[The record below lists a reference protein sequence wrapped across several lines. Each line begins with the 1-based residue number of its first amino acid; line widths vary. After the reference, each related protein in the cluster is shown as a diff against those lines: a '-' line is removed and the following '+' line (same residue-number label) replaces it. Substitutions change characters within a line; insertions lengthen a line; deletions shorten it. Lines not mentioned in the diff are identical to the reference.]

1 MSQGTNPTYNGEGKT
16 TLLNMI
22 HSAPDKAELTG
33 YKPYITGVLTSG
45 NAADDS
51 FLRNHLGRVYY
62 SSLHYAGLDN
72 LITDAVDSS
81 FRTISM
87 TPTGLYEGTPSAGSS
102 AHALISLL
110 LHFDGSDEATT
121 TTDDGPDE
129 RTITLAGNAQLDT
142 AQKKFGTAS
151 LLLDGNGDLASAADD
166 GDFDFGSGDFTVE
179 GFFRISSLG
188 NNAFFSHWENGDA
201 TGQSF
206 YLVHFNGSNTL
217 RFAYR
222 LTTGLVEA
230 SYTWEPS
237 ADTFYHIAVVRNGT
251 YLKVYID
258 GVAVI
263 SDSVSTTSLIA
274 SEDPFRIGAFND
286 ATTASPTLEW
296 EFAGHVDEVRVT
308 KGQAR
313 YIANFVPTTSAF
325 EATDATAQTQDP
337 HFSNVKLL
345 GSFDGSDAATSASDD
360 AGLRTLTFS
369 NGAALSTSVKKF
381 GTASLKIDPDDDQAN
396 AKVLTE
402 STSDFAFG
410 TDDFTI
416 ELWFY
421 KTVATHMF
429 LFDMRGGADTTGTD
443 GLNAAMGGGGNTEL
457 DLNLNKSTLIRANMN
472 AISND
477 QWHHYAVTK
486 ASNTYRVF
494 IDGALQG
501 SASNSTNLDQNK
513 PMMIGNYH
521 GTSSGGGFSFNGYID
536 EVRVTKGTAR
546 YTAAFAAPSAAFL
559 ES

>member
-45 NAADDS
+45 DATDDA

-72 LITDAVDSS
+72 LIGDSVDGS
-81 FRTISM
+81 FRPITL
-87 TPTGLYEGTPSAGSS
+87 TGLYEGTPSAGSS

-110 LHFDGSDEATT
+110 LHFDGSDGATT

-222 LTTGLVEA
+222 LTTGIVES

-237 ADTFYHIAVVRNGT
+237 ADTFYHIAVVRYGT
-251 YLKVYID
+251 TLKVYID

-337 HFSNVKLL
+337 YFSNVKFLS
-345 GSFDGSDAATSASDD
+345 SFDGDDGDTTTSGLDESSSDLD
-360 AGLRTLTFS
+360 LTYS
-369 NGAALSTSVKKF
+369 SGDELSTTQKKF
-381 GTASLKIDPDDDQAN
+381 GTTSLYVADNVII
-396 AKVLTE
+396 
-402 STSDFAFG
+402 SSSDGFNMG
-410 TDDFTI
+410 TGEFTI
-416 ELWFY
+416 EGWYYFTSFSNSFSLWDQWNGS
-421 KTVATHMF
+421 AT
-429 LFDMRGGADTTGTD
+429 GAGNSQMWMSHATAGKVKWYYDGSSLLQSNTTMSTGQWYHIAFVRESGTLKMYFNGALDANTQSFSGQFGKTGTVYLGD
-443 GLNAAMGGGGNTEL
+443 QHAGGGGAPQYFLDEL
-457 DLNLNKSTLIRANMN
+457 
-472 AISND
+472 
-477 QWHHYAVTK
+477 
-486 ASNTYRVF
+486 
-494 IDGALQG
+494 
-501 SASNSTNLDQNK
+501 
-513 PMMIGNYH
+513 
-521 GTSSGGGFSFNGYID
+521 
-536 EVRVTKGTAR
+536 RVTKGTAR
-546 YTAAFAAPSAAFL
+546 YTAAFAAPTAAFL
-559 ES
+559 GS

>member
-45 NAADDS
+45 DATDDA

-62 SSLHYAGLDN
+62 SSLHYAGLDS
-72 LITDAVDSS
+72 LIGDSVDGS
-81 FRTISM
+81 FRPITL
-87 TPTGLYEGTPSAGSS
+87 TGLYEGTPSAGSS

-110 LHFDGSDEATT
+110 LHFDGSDGATT

-188 NNAFFSHWENGDA
+188 NNVFFSHWENGDA
-201 TGQSF
+201 AGQSF

-222 LTTGLVEA
+222 LTTGIVES

-337 HFSNVKLL
+337 YFSNVKFLS
-345 GSFDGSDAATSASDD
+345 SFDGDDGDTTTSGLDESSSDLD
-360 AGLRTLTFS
+360 LTYNS
-369 NGAALSTSVKKF
+369 GDELSTTQKKF
-381 GTASLKIDPDDDQAN
+381 GTTSLYVADNVII
-396 AKVLTE
+396 
-402 STSDFAFG
+402 SSSDGFNMG
-410 TDDFTI
+410 TGEFTI
-416 ELWFY
+416 EGWYYFTSFSNSFSLWDQWAGS
-421 KTVATHMF
+421 AT
-429 LFDMRGGADTTGTD
+429 GAGNSQMWMSHSAAGKVKWYYDGSSLLQSNTTMSTGQWYHIAFVRESGTLKMYFNGALDANTQSFSGQFGKTGTVYLGD
-443 GLNAAMGGGGNTEL
+443 QHAGGGGAPQYFLDEL
-457 DLNLNKSTLIRANMN
+457 
-472 AISND
+472 
-477 QWHHYAVTK
+477 
-486 ASNTYRVF
+486 
-494 IDGALQG
+494 
-501 SASNSTNLDQNK
+501 
-513 PMMIGNYH
+513 
-521 GTSSGGGFSFNGYID
+521 
-536 EVRVTKGTAR
+536 RVTKGTAR
-546 YTAAFAAPSAAFL
+546 YTAAFAVPTAAFL
-559 ES
+559 GS

>member
-45 NAADDS
+45 DATDDA

-72 LITDAVDSS
+72 LIGDSVDGS
-81 FRTISM
+81 FRPITL
-87 TPTGLYEGTPSAGSS
+87 TGLYEGTPSAGSS

-110 LHFDGSDEATT
+110 LHFDGSDGATT

-188 NNAFFSHWENGDA
+188 NNAFFSHWENND
-201 TGQSF
+201 TSGQSF

-222 LTTGLVEA
+222 LTTGIVEA
-230 SYTWEPS
+230 NYTWQPS
-237 ADTFYHIAVVRNGT
+237 TNTFYHIAVVRYGT
-251 YLKVYID
+251 TLKVYID

-263 SDSVSTTSLIA
+263 SESVSTTSLIA

-325 EATDATAQTQDP
+325 EAADATAQTQDP
-337 HFSNVKLL
+337 YFSNVRFLS
-345 GSFDGSDAATSASDD
+345 SFDGDDGDTTTSGLDESSSDLD
-360 AGLRTLTFS
+360 LTYNS
-369 NGAALSTSVKKF
+369 GDELSTTQKKF
-381 GTASLKIDPDDDQAN
+381 GTTSLYVADNVII
-396 AKVLTE
+396 
-402 STSDFAFG
+402 SSSDGFNMG
-410 TDDFTI
+410 TGEFTI
-416 ELWFY
+416 EGWYYFTSFSNSFSIY
-421 KTVATHMF
+421 DQWNGSAT
-429 LFDMRGGADTTGTD
+429 GAGNVQMWMSHSAAGKVKWYYDGSSLLQSNTTMSTGQWYHIAFVRESGTLKMYFNGALDSNTQSFSGQFGKTGTVYLGD
-443 GLNAAMGGGGNTEL
+443 QHAGGGGAPQYFLDEL
-457 DLNLNKSTLIRANMN
+457 
-472 AISND
+472 
-477 QWHHYAVTK
+477 
-486 ASNTYRVF
+486 
-494 IDGALQG
+494 
-501 SASNSTNLDQNK
+501 
-513 PMMIGNYH
+513 
-521 GTSSGGGFSFNGYID
+521 
-536 EVRVTKGTAR
+536 RVTKGTAR
-546 YTAAFAAPSAAFL
+546 YTAAFAAPTAAFL
-559 ES
+559 GS

>member
-22 HSAPDKAELTG
+22 HSAPNKAELTG

-62 SSLHYAGLDN
+62 SSLHYAGLDH
-72 LITDAVDSS
+72 LITDEVDSS

-110 LHFDGSDEATT
+110 LHFDGSDGATT

-129 RTITLAGNAQLDT
+129 RTITLAGDAELDT

-151 LLLDGNGDLASAADD
+151 LLLDGNGDLASAVDH
-166 GDFDFGSGDFTVE
+166 GDFDFGSEDFTVE

-201 TGQSF
+201 SGQSF
-206 YLVHFNGSNTL
+206 YLVHFNSSNTL

-237 ADTFYHIAVVRNGT
+237 TNTFYHIAVVRYGT
-251 YLKVYID
+251 TLKVYID

-263 SDSVSTTSLIA
+263 SESVSTTSFIT

-286 ATTASPTLEW
+286 ATTASPTLDW
-296 EFAGHVDEVRVT
+296 FFAGHVDEVRVT

-337 HFSNVKLL
+337 YFSNVRFLS
-345 GSFDGSDAATSASDD
+345 SFDGDDGDTTTSGLDESSSDLD
-360 AGLRTLTFS
+360 LTYNS
-369 NGAALSTSVKKF
+369 GDELSTTQKKF
-381 GTASLKIDPDDDQAN
+381 GTTSLYVADNVII
-396 AKVLTE
+396 
-402 STSDFAFG
+402 SSSDGFNMG
-410 TDDFTI
+410 TGEFTI
-416 ELWFY
+416 EGWYYFTSFSNSFSLWDQWNGS
-421 KTVATHMF
+421 AT
-429 LFDMRGGADTTGTD
+429 GAGNAQMWMSHSAAGKVKWYYDGSSLLQSNTTLSTGQWNHIAFVRESGTLKMYFNGALDANTQSYSGQFGKTGTVYLGD
-443 GLNAAMGGGGNTEL
+443 QHAGGGGAPQYFLDEL
-457 DLNLNKSTLIRANMN
+457 
-472 AISND
+472 
-477 QWHHYAVTK
+477 
-486 ASNTYRVF
+486 
-494 IDGALQG
+494 
-501 SASNSTNLDQNK
+501 
-513 PMMIGNYH
+513 
-521 GTSSGGGFSFNGYID
+521 
-536 EVRVTKGTAR
+536 RVTKGTAR
-546 YTAAFAAPSAAFL
+546 YTAAFAVPTAAFL
-559 ES
+559 GS

>member
-45 NAADDS
+45 DATDDA

-72 LITDAVDSS
+72 LIGDSVDGS
-81 FRTISM
+81 FRPITL
-87 TPTGLYEGTPSAGSS
+87 TGLYEGTPSAGSS

-110 LHFDGSDEATT
+110 LHFDGSDGATT

-222 LTTGLVEA
+222 LTTGIVES

-237 ADTFYHIAVVRNGT
+237 ADTFYHIAVVRYGT
-251 YLKVYID
+251 TLKVYID

-337 HFSNVKLL
+337 YFSNVKFLS
-345 GSFDGSDAATSASDD
+345 SFDGDDGDTTTSGLDESSSDLD
-360 AGLRTLTFS
+360 LTYS
-369 NGAALSTSVKKF
+369 SGDELSTTQKKF
-381 GTASLKIDPDDDQAN
+381 GTTSLYVADNVII
-396 AKVLTE
+396 
-402 STSDFAFG
+402 SSSDGFNMG
-410 TDDFTI
+410 TGEFTI
-416 ELWFY
+416 EGWYYFTSFSNSFSLWDQWNGS
-421 KTVATHMF
+421 AT
-429 LFDMRGGADTTGTD
+429 GAGNSQMWMSHATAGKVKWYYDGSSLLQSNTTMSTGQWYHIAFVRESGTLKMYFNGALDANTQSFSRQFGKTGTVYLGD
-443 GLNAAMGGGGNTEL
+443 QHAGGGGAPQYFLDEL
-457 DLNLNKSTLIRANMN
+457 
-472 AISND
+472 
-477 QWHHYAVTK
+477 
-486 ASNTYRVF
+486 
-494 IDGALQG
+494 
-501 SASNSTNLDQNK
+501 
-513 PMMIGNYH
+513 
-521 GTSSGGGFSFNGYID
+521 
-536 EVRVTKGTAR
+536 RVTKGTAR
-546 YTAAFAAPSAAFL
+546 YTAAFAAPTAAFL
-559 ES
+559 GS

>member
-45 NAADDS
+45 DATDDA

-72 LITDAVDSS
+72 LIGDSVDGS
-81 FRTISM
+81 FRPITL
-87 TPTGLYEGTPSAGSS
+87 TGLYEGTPSAGSS

-110 LHFDGSDEATT
+110 LHFDGSDGATT

-188 NNAFFSHWENGDA
+188 NNVFFSHWENGDA
-201 TGQSF
+201 AGQSF

-222 LTTGLVEA
+222 LTTGIVES

-237 ADTFYHIAVVRNGT
+237 ADTFYHIAVVRYGT
-251 YLKVYID
+251 TLKVYID

-337 HFSNVKLL
+337 YFSNVKFLS
-345 GSFDGSDAATSASDD
+345 SFDGDDGDTTTSGLDESSSDLD
-360 AGLRTLTFS
+360 LTYNS
-369 NGAALSTSVKKF
+369 GDELSTTQKKF
-381 GTASLKIDPDDDQAN
+381 GTTSLYVADNVII
-396 AKVLTE
+396 
-402 STSDFAFG
+402 SSSDGFNMG
-410 TDDFTI
+410 TGEFTI
-416 ELWFY
+416 EGWYYF
-421 KTVATHMF
+421 TSFSNSFGIWDQWNGSAT
-429 LFDMRGGADTTGTD
+429 GAGNAQMWMSHSAAGKVKWYYDGSSLLTSNTTMSTGQWYHIAFVRESGTLKMYFNGALDANTQSFSGQFGKTGTVYLGD
-443 GLNAAMGGGGNTEL
+443 QHAGGGGAPQYFLDEL
-457 DLNLNKSTLIRANMN
+457 
-472 AISND
+472 
-477 QWHHYAVTK
+477 
-486 ASNTYRVF
+486 
-494 IDGALQG
+494 
-501 SASNSTNLDQNK
+501 
-513 PMMIGNYH
+513 
-521 GTSSGGGFSFNGYID
+521 
-536 EVRVTKGTAR
+536 RVTKGTAR
-546 YTAAFAAPSAAFL
+546 YTAAFAAPTAAFL
-559 ES
+559 GS

>member
-45 NAADDS
+45 DATDDA

-62 SSLHYAGLDN
+62 SSLHYAGLDS
-72 LITDAVDSS
+72 LIGDSVDGS
-81 FRTISM
+81 FRPITL
-87 TPTGLYEGTPSAGSS
+87 TGLYEGTPSAGSS

-201 TGQSF
+201 AGQSF
-206 YLVHFNGSNTL
+206 YLVHFNGSDTL

-222 LTTGLVEA
+222 LTTGIVES

-237 ADTFYHIAVVRNGT
+237 ADTFYHIAVVRYGT
-251 YLKVYID
+251 TLKVYID

-337 HFSNVKLL
+337 YFSNVKFLS
-345 GSFDGSDAATSASDD
+345 SFDGSDGDTTTSGLDESSSDLD
-360 AGLRTLTFS
+360 LTYNS
-369 NGAALSTSVKKF
+369 GDELSTTQKKF
-381 GTASLKIDPDDDQAN
+381 GTTSLYVADNVII
-396 AKVLTE
+396 
-402 STSDFAFG
+402 SSSDGFNMG
-410 TDDFTI
+410 TGEFTI
-416 ELWFY
+416 EGWYYFTSFSNSFSLWDQWNGS
-421 KTVATHMF
+421 AT
-429 LFDMRGGADTTGTD
+429 GAGNSQMWMSHATAGKVKWYYDGSSLLQSNTTMSTGQWYHIAFVRESGTLKMYFNGALDANTQSFSGQFGKTGTVYLGD
-443 GLNAAMGGGGNTEL
+443 QHAGGGGAPQYFVDEL
-457 DLNLNKSTLIRANMN
+457 
-472 AISND
+472 
-477 QWHHYAVTK
+477 
-486 ASNTYRVF
+486 
-494 IDGALQG
+494 
-501 SASNSTNLDQNK
+501 
-513 PMMIGNYH
+513 
-521 GTSSGGGFSFNGYID
+521 
-536 EVRVTKGTAR
+536 RVTKGTAR
-546 YTAAFAAPSAAFL
+546 YTAAFAAPTAAFL
-559 ES
+559 GS